1 MSKNNYQKPSNTG
14 KKQIIYGLHAV
25 KAALLNDKRNH
36 YELLITE
43 NHQKLADNYKSKI
56 QKITLQELK
65 TTISISQKEIDYDI
79 SNITFN
85 KFLDYMINWILEY
98 IT

>member
-25 KAALLNDKRNH
+25 KAALLNNKRNH

-56 QKITLQELK
+56 QKNYIFK
-65 TTISISQKEIDYDI
+65 SKRISK
-79 SNITFN
+79 NVW
-85 KFLDYMINWILEY
+85 K
-98 IT
+98 

>member
-1 MSKNNYQKPSNTG
+1 MSKNNYQKPSNAG

-25 KAALLNDKRNH
+25 KAALLNNKRNH

-56 QKITLQELK
+56 FA
-65 TTISISQKEIDYDI
+65 YC
-79 SNITFN
+79 NFN
-85 KFLDYMINWILEY
+85 C
-98 IT
+98 

>member
-25 KAALLNDKRNH
+25 KAALLNNKRNH

-56 QKITLQELK
+56 QKITLF
-65 TTISISQKEIDYDI
+65 
-79 SNITFN
+79 SNSLYNIM
-85 KFLDYMINWILEY
+85 KYFLIEHLNVHFLPENY
-98 IT
+98 I